1 MLWELYQ
8 QSRIRS
14 AALSAD
20 SAARQAGDVRS
31 ALRELE
37 SRTDRLSLTTMAI
50 WTLMSEKL
58 GITEQELEDKI
69 NEIDLSDGRLDGKV
83 HVDTNACATCGRTLS
98 KRHQKCMYCGT
109 PAGDTMRRL

>member
-14 AALSAD
+14 ANLNAE
-20 SAARQAGDVRS
+20 SAARQTGDVRN

-37 SRTDRLSLTTMAI
+37 SRTDRQALTTMAI
-50 WTLMSEKL
+50 WALLSEKL

-69 NEIDLSDGRLDGKV
+69 NEIDLSDGKLDGKV
-83 HVDTNACATCGRTLS
+83 HVDTSTCTSCNRKLS
-98 KRHQKCMYCGT
+98 KRHQRCMYCGT
-109 PAGDTMRRL
+109 VAGDTVGRL